1 MVELIVLLHG
11 FVLGAREIMR
21 WHWTIGQDGGI
32 DRLSRE
38 TTARRARRWGAVEI
52 FERCHGLQ
60 NASATLGALWSMGPA
75 KTVRPYSAR
84 KRLEK

>member
-1 MVELIVLLHG
+1 MVGLQALLGVLLR
-11 FVLGAREIMR
+11 GAREIAC

-38 TTARRARRWGAVEI
+38 TPGRRARRWGAVEI

-60 NASATLGALWSMGPA
+60 NASAALGALWSMGPA
-75 KTVRPYSAR
+75 KTVRRYSAR
-84 KRLEK
+84 KKLEK